1 VNRLALMSIP
11 LPEVMDSTHFWRRF
25 GGSGQIKY
33 PRIDTSITA
42 PCS

>member
-25 GGSGQIKY
+25 GGSGQGASSVNTRKL
-33 PRIDTSITA
+33 
-42 PCS
+42 